1 MHSRSRSIL
10 LALVVA
16 LALLIFAVPAQAAR
30 VKVVKGNTQ
39 MNMDKDVV
47 RNLVGQNVVVDDISP
62 STLTVKWTS
71 GINWFFSLPIYTG
84 STGSTYDWSAK
95 TGTFYHNGGIR
106 FANVFVGPQQT
117 RFQGLRI
124 IANGANDY
132 SLSAAV
138 GTSPAPRLI
147 VATST
152 SKPKITKSG
161 KKVSIQGIQFKLT
174 SNTTLVPG
182 GAAVLESAL
191 GLKAGTV
198 STSLVFF
205 DTDLFFTLK

>member
-1 MHSRSRSIL
+1 MRSRSRSIL
-10 LALVVA
+10 FVLVAA
-16 LALLIFAVPAQAAR
+16 LALFIFAVPAQAAS

-39 MNMDKDVV
+39 MNMDKNVV
-47 RNLVGQNVVVDDISP
+47 KNLVGQNVVVDDISP
-62 STLTVKWTS
+62 ATLTVNWTS
-71 GINWFFSLPIYTG
+71 GINWFFNVPIYAGT
-84 STGSTYDWSAK
+84 SGSTYDWSTK
-95 TGTFYHNGGIR
+95 TGTFYHSGGIR

-124 IANGANDY
+124 IATGANSY
-132 SLSAAV
+132 ALSAAV
-138 GTSPAPRLI
+138 GTSPAPRLT

-152 SKPKITKSG
+152 SKPRITKSG
-161 KKVSIQGIQFKLT
+161 KRVSIEGIQFKLT
-174 SNTTLVPG
+174 PNTTLVPG

-191 GLKAGTV
+191 GLKVGTV

>member
-10 LALVVA
+10 LIVIAA
-16 LALLIFAVPAQAAR
+16 LALFIFAVPAQAAT
-30 VKVVKGNTQ
+30 VKVVKGTTQ
-39 MNMDKDVV
+39 MNMDKSVV
-47 RNLVGQNVVVDDISP
+47 KDLVGQNVVVDDISP
-62 STLTVKWTS
+62 ATLTVNWTS
-71 GINWFFSLPIYTG
+71 GINWFFSVPIYT
-84 STGSTYDWSAK
+84 SSSGSTYNWSTK
-95 TGTFYHNGGIR
+95 TGTFYHSGGIR

-124 IANGANDY
+124 IATGANSY
-132 SLSAAV
+132 ALSAAV
-138 GTSPAPRLI
+138 GTSPAPRLT

-152 SKPKITKSG
+152 SKPRITKSG
-161 KKVSIQGIQFKLT
+161 KRVSIEGIQFKLT
-174 SNTTLVPG
+174 PNTTLVPG

-191 GLKAGTV
+191 GLKVGTV